1 MNETLLEE
9 QQYNKCYNPDV
20 SVIIPVFNESENV
33 YLLAEKITKAFEKI
47 NKTYEIIFID
57 DGSSDNTPQA
67 LKQLSVQDNRIR
79 TVVFRRNFG
88 QTAGLSAGF
97 DYAKGK
103 IIITMDGDLQ
113 NDPEDIP
120 RLLEKLEEG
129 YDVVSGWRK
138 DRKDKL
144 VSRKIPSMIANKI
157 ISKLTGVYLHDYGCA
172 LKAYKAEI
180 AKEIPLYGELHR
192 FIPALASIEGAKI
205 IEIPVNHHARKFGKS
220 KYNILRTFKVILD
233 LITVVFLRKFITRP
247 LHMFGRPGLFSLAA
261 GILICAYLAFEKIF
275 YGLEIGN
282 RPLLL
287 LGILLIITGIQFI
300 NSGILAEIQIRT
312 YYESQ
317 NKNIYKV
324 REIYGFKD

>member
-1 MNETLLEE
+1 MNELLLEE
-9 QQYNKCYNPDV
+9 NRNDTCYKPEI
-20 SVIIPVFNESENV
+20 SIIIPVYNESENV
-33 YLLAEKITKAFEKI
+33 AMLAERIAGAFEKI
-47 NKTYEIIFID
+47 AKTYEIIFID
-57 DGSSDNTPQA
+57 DGSSDNTPQI
-67 LKQLSVQDNRIR
+67 LKQLSAVNPKIKA
-79 TVVFRRNFG
+79 VIFRRNFG

-97 DYAKGK
+97 DYAKGN

-120 RLLEKLEEG
+120 RLLEKLDEG

-144 VSRKIPSMIANKI
+144 ISRKVPSMIANRI

-205 IEIPVNHHARKFGKS
+205 IEIPVNHYARKFGKS

-247 LHMFGRPGLFSLAA
+247 LHMFGRPGLFSLAS

-275 YGLEIGN
+275 YHLEIGN

-287 LGILLIITGIQFI
+287 LGALLIITGIQFI
-300 NSGILAEIQIRT
+300 NTGIIAEIQIRT

-317 NKNIYKV
+317 NKSIYKV
-324 REIYGFKD
+324 RETYGLKD